1 VYFCS
6 ICLFFEHGNGQKA
19 PPKLCRKTFTQL
31 RSALERRSTAIK
43 VTIIEPDKKKIRALA
58 TDAARGTAGVPKII
72 VLEEVS
78 DEKKIEK
85 MDLPAT
91 PAIVIN
97 GELKSSGKILNK
109 EEFRKLFLDYLQ
121 AASQ

>member
-1 VYFCS
+1 M
-6 ICLFFEHGNGQKA
+6 
-19 PPKLCRKTFTQL
+19 
-31 RSALERRSTAIK
+31 ERRSTAIK